1 MKSIKTLLFT
11 ALSVIILTT
20 GCQNEDITSVN
31 PVNPELKSMTLTGS
45 STPSSIATVVLYA
58 GKTTNVGSLVL
69 SETDT
74 NGDGLSDAVS
84 ATYSL
89 TGGWLLSEVHLW
101 IGTSLSTMPQTKTGN
116 PQIGQFPYSPS
127 DASGKSSYTVII
139 PFGSINYST
148 CEASYLV
155 AAHSSVYLGTRTET
169 AWAAGTQMNLKGSWA
184 TYFNITLVD
193 NNPPVISG
201 TLPDVTVEGCNA
213 ASSPSVVSTVRGLES
228 LGLSIFDNRTSDN
241 NLIVSSA
248 DIVSGTCP
256 IEIKRTY
263 TISDK
268 CGNYS
273 SVTQLIYVEDTTAP
287 VLTGQG
293 SDATIVSPALP
304 AFTSPI
310 TTDECDQNPT
320 VTYNDVTTVST
331 ASTVIKRTW
340 TATDA
345 CGNSASVNQTITV
358 NNPVPPTVPEN
369 SCTSWQTE
377 TGFGGN
383 NAGNGNAW
391 WYYYNGTEI
400 QTIWAGQHI
409 NAGTVELRNGY
420 LYITLT
426 NGWQLQNVNEPV
438 KIQGYNTLP
447 SNRPVAGQFTTYKG
461 NSLTVQVGS
470 FNYYVVHFD
479 LQKCNS
485 TN

>member
-1 MKSIKTLLFT
+1 
-11 ALSVIILTT
+11 
-20 GCQNEDITSVN
+20 
-31 PVNPELKSMTLTGS
+31 
-45 STPSSIATVVLYA
+45 
-58 GKTTNVGSLVL
+58 
-69 SETDT
+69 
-74 NGDGLSDAVS
+74 
-84 ATYSL
+84 
-89 TGGWLLSEVHLW
+89 
-101 IGTSLSTMPQTKTGN
+101 
-116 PQIGQFPYSPS
+116 
-127 DASGKSSYTVII
+127 VII

-193 NNPPVISG
+193 NNAPVITG
-201 TLPDVTVEGCNA
+201 TLPEVTVEGCSA
-213 ASSPSVVSTVRGLES
+213 ASAPSIVSNVSGLES
-228 LGLSIFDNRTSDN
+228 LGLSISDNRTPDN
-241 NLIVSSA
+241 ELVVSSG
-248 DIVSGTCP
+248 DIVSGACP

-263 TISDK
+263 TITDK
-268 CGNYS
+268 CGNS
-273 SVTQLIYVEDTTAP
+273 TSITQLIYVEDTTAP

-293 SDATIVSPALP
+293 ADTKIVSPALP
-304 AFTSPI
+304 TFSSPI
-310 TTDECDQNPT
+310 ATDDCDQNPT
-320 VTYNDVTTVST
+320 VTFSDVTTVNTSST
-331 ASTVIKRTW
+331 LIKRTW

-345 CGNSASVNQTITV
+345 CGNSTSVSQSITV
-358 NNPVPPTVPEN
+358 TNAVQPPIVVNE
-369 SCTSWQTE
+369 CTSWQTE

-391 WYYYNGTEI
+391 WYYYNGTGI

-409 NAGTVELRNGY
+409 NAGTVELKNGY

-426 NGWQLQNVNEPV
+426 NGWQLQNVNESV
-438 KIQGYNTLP
+438 KIQGYNSLP